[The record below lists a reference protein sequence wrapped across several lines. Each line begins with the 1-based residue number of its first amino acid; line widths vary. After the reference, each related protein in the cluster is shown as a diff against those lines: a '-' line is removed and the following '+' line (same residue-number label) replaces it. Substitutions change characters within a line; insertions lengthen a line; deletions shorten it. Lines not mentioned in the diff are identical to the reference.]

1 LQLIPTTC
9 GSANGGITI
18 WASNGTGALSYI
30 WADAVSGITD
40 NVANNLSAGTYSVTI
55 TDQNACSTNTTAVI
69 VNQNAPNITDTQIT
83 NATCG
88 NANGS
93 ATITVTGG
101 TPPISYTWT
110 DAVSS
115 TNTANNLSAQ
125 TYTITVTDSNQC
137 SNIVNVVVDDTP
149 LPQIDSLQLSPTTC
163 GSANGSIT
171 IWASNGT
178 GALSYFWADAV
189 SSGSSAQNLNAG
201 TYSVTITDA
210 NNCST
215 PQLPLLYNK
224 MRQH

>member
-1 LQLIPTTC
+1 LQLSPTTC
-9 GSANGGITI
+9 GSANGSITV

-55 TDQNACSTNTTAVI
+55 TDQNTCSTNTTAVI

-101 TPPISYTWT
+101 SPPISYTWT
-110 DAVSS
+110 DVVSN

-125 TYTITVTDSNQC
+125 TYTITITDSNQC

-149 LPQIDSLQLSPTTC
+149 LPQIDSLQLTPTTC

-178 GALSYFWADAV
+178 GALSYIWADAV
-189 SSGSSAQNLNAG
+189 SSG
-201 TYSVTITDA
+201 IH
-210 NNCST
+210 
-215 PQLPLLYNK
+215 LPK
-224 MRQH
+224 T